1 MLFKI
6 LRYQYYDETIGFMQ
20 FPRDPQL
27 GGESAGTSRAF
38 YFLQFDQCK
47 SENWSWNIFLP

>member
-1 MLFKI
+1 MMKLLALCNF
-6 LRYQYYDETIGFMQ
+6 LETHSW
-20 FPRDPQL
+20 
-27 GGESAGTSRAF
+27 GGGGRAGTSRAF